1 MGRFGV
7 GQAVRRNEDGRL
19 LSGQGQFTGDLNRP
33 NQTVAVFLRSVH
45 AHAHLGMIDSV
56 AARASN
62 GVLAVYTAADVTA
75 AGLGALPCVGLIKNR
90 DGSHMFVPPRTLLA
104 TDRVRH
110 VGEPIAMVVAET
122 LAQAKD
128 AVELIDVD
136 YQPLPAVANTAS
148 ASAPGATAIW
158 NDVPDNIAY
167 RWHLGD
173 EDATNVAFAGAAR
186 TVVIDLV
193 NNRIVSNPM
202 EPRNAL
208 AEFSDGR
215 YTLTSA
221 NQGGHNL
228 KSTLSNPV
236 LGVAEE
242 DIRVI
247 TPDVGGGFGTRYTLY
262 NEQALALWAA
272 KQLSRPIKWVCE
284 RGEGFL
290 SDSQGRD
297 QICRAELALDGDGR
311 FLAVRLN
318 TTANLGAFASNYGP
332 AAPTELSGPMITGAY
347 HIPAVSVS
355 VDGVYTNTVPVDVYR
370 GVGRAEASYTIE
382 RLVDA
387 AARELAMDPF
397 DLRRLNFVPS
407 SAMPYTSATG
417 FSFETADFASNMDD
431 AKAAADWDGF
441 SSRRGATRDQGRLRG
456 IGMSIYVETC
466 GGEDAEEAAII
477 FTADGVI
484 EVHVGTQASGQGH
497 ETAFLQIVEERLG
510 VEFGQIRLVQ
520 GDTDV
525 IPSGVGTVGS
535 RSLAVCGSAIAVTAD
550 KVIEKARGIAAHVL
564 EAAEADLEFADGVFT
579 VVGTDRTVTLMD
591 VAAQSRDPAV
601 AAAAGTAPGLDQRVQ
616 HKVAETTFPNG
627 CHICEVEIDRDTG
640 VVEIA
645 RYTVVDDFGVVI
657 NPLIVEGQVHGGIAQ
672 GLGQA
677 MFEHTVYDNVS
688 GQLLSASFMDYC
700 MPRADDLPTMDLT
713 RNETPCTTNIL
724 GAKGCGEAGAI
735 GAPSAAINAI
745 IDAMAESGVGSFD
758 MPATPQRVWQAL
770 QNAQRE

>member
-19 LSGQGQFTGDLNRP
+19 LSGHGQFTSDLNLP
-33 NQTVAVFLRSVH
+33 DQAVAVFLRSVH
-45 AHAHLGMIDSV
+45 AHGDLGAIDSA
-56 AARASN
+56 AARAAD
-62 GVLAVYTAADVTA
+62 GVLAIYTAADVEA
-75 AGLGALPCVGLIKNR
+75 AGLGTLPCAGPVKNR
-90 DGSHMFVPPRTLLA
+90 DGSHMFVPVRTLLA
-104 TDRVRH
+104 KDRVRY
-110 VGEPIAMVVAET
+110 VGEPVAMVVAET
-122 LAQAKD
+122 LTQAKD
-128 AVELIDVD
+128 AAELIEVD
-136 YQPLPAVANTAS
+136 YQPLPAVADTAG
-148 ASAPGATAIW
+148 AAAPGAPTIW
-158 NDVPDNIAY
+158 HEVPDNIAY

-173 EDATNVAFAGAAR
+173 EAGAAAAFAAASH
-186 TVVIDLV
+186 VVAVDLV
-193 NNRIVSNPM
+193 NNRVVSNPM

-208 AEFSDGR
+208 AEFAGGR
-215 YTLTSA
+215 YTLTCA
-221 NQGGHNL
+221 NQGGHHL
-228 KSTLSNPV
+228 KETLSTVVP
-236 LGVAEE
+236 GVAPD
-242 DIRVI
+242 DIRVV
-247 TPDVGGGFGTRYTLY
+247 TPDVGGGFGTRYALY
-262 NEQALALWAA
+262 HEQALSLWAA
-272 KQLSRPIKWVCE
+272 KLLGRPIKWVCE
-284 RGEGFL
+284 RGESFI

-297 QICRAELALDGDGR
+297 QVCHAELALDGDGR
-311 FLAVRLN
+311 FLAVRLK
-318 TTANLGAFASNYGP
+318 TIANLGAYASNFGP
-332 AAPTELSGPMITGAY
+332 SAPTEFSAPMITGAY
-347 HIPAVSVS
+347 HIAAVSVA
-355 VDGVYTNTVPVDVYR
+355 VNGVYTNTVPVDVYR

-387 AARELAMDPF
+387 AARELAMDPS
-397 DLRRLNFVPS
+397 DLRRLNFVPL

-441 SSRRGATRDQGRLRG
+441 NARRGASRDHGRLRG

-477 FTADGVI
+477 FGADGAI

-525 IPSGVGTVGS
+525 IPRGVGTVGS

-550 KVIEKARGIAAHVL
+550 KVIEKARAIAAHVL

-579 VVGTDRTVTLMD
+579 VAGTDRTVTLMD
-591 VAAQSRDPAV
+591 VAVQSRDPAV
-601 AAAAGTAPGLDQRVQ
+601 AAAAGTEPGLDQRV
-616 HKVAETTFPNG
+616 HHTVAETTFPNG

-645 RYTVVDDFGVVI
+645 HYTVVDDFGVVV

-677 MFEHTVYDNVS
+677 MFEHTVYDDVS

-700 MPRADDLPTMDLT
+700 MPRAGDLPAIDLS
-713 RNETPCTTNIL
+713 RNETPCTTNAL

-735 GAPSAAINAI
+735 GAPPAAINAI
-745 IDAMAESGVGSFD
+745 IDAMAETGIDAFD

-770 QNAQRE
+770 QSAKGE